1 MDKFT
6 EGITFFSVQRDL
18 GVNRNNGLCSCL
30 LIFPKWIV
38 LHFLWFLHWSESE
51 NGYYWVV
58 SLGLRACGHSEG
70 VLVFFIY
77 CSCLL
82 IRLSSGWICYAEKTH
97 GSFIIP
103 YISTTKS
110 PQQVMGSLI
119 KGYFAEQQVRSIEQ
133 YLIYI
138 PLCFTRELESKK
150 LSCKLP
156 AKAASPSFLHYLV
169 RSWPLGQ

>member
-1 MDKFT
+1 MQLPTDLSKMNCVTLPLLFALKWVWKWLLLGST
-6 EGITFFSVQRDL
+6 SGVEGLWAQWMGACWFF
-18 GVNRNNGLCSCL
+18 CFC
-30 LIFPKWIV
+30 
-38 LHFLWFLHWSESE
+38 
-51 NGYYWVV
+51 
-58 SLGLRACGHSEG
+58 
-70 VLVFFIY
+70 IY

-138 PLCFTRELESKK
+138 PLCFTRQLESKK
-150 LSCKLP
+150 LSCKLL
-156 AKAASPSFLHYLV
+156 AKAASPSLLHYLV